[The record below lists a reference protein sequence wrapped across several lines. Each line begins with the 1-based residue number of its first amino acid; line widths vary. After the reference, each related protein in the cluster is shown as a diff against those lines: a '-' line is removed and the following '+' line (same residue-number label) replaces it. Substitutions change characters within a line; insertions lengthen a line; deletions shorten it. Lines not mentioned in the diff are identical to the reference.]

1 MKIVL
6 YEVQSFLSS
15 DLIIYKF
22 PVFGLIFFSPFF
34 SLGDQHEIYRLVII
48 VSCVCYVKQLCMN
61 VS

>member
-1 MKIVL
+1 MKITF

-22 PVFGLIFFSPFF
+22 PACVLIYLFIFPGGSAWDT
-34 SLGDQHEIYRLVII
+34 SLSNNYFMYL
-48 VSCVCYVKQLCMN
+48 KQLCMN